1 MGANGTV
8 DNHFTNGFNE
18 PGVPRY
24 HKMKFLML
32 LASALEDY
40 EVRALLDTCDRILQQ
55 GRDELDAEDG
65 VEDSMLLDDQGT
77 ADAQGMMENM
87 DIGTEEDNEAGRAKK
102 DRAEESSGA
111 GKVNH
116 LATWK
121 TRTSTDL
128 PIAGCSV
135 GGLGRETRHGSP
147 SKSAERGPAT
157 GIPVHI
163 PSCSRDHAGKCA
175 QQICTEN

>member
-18 PGVPRY
+18 ANNLCEQDQMEEGITKARELLAEPSVPRY

-32 LASALEDY
+32 LASALEDWY
-40 EVRALLDTCDRILQQ
+40 DANEGEDAALDADMSEVRALLDTCDRILQQ
-55 GRDELDAEDG
+55 ERDELDAEDG

-87 DIGTEEDNEAGRAKK
+87 DIGAEEDNEAGRAKK

-111 GKVNH
+111 GK
-116 LATWK
+116 
-121 TRTSTDL
+121 
-128 PIAGCSV
+128 
-135 GGLGRETRHGSP
+135 
-147 SKSAERGPAT
+147 RGPAT

-163 PSCSRDHAGKCA
+163 PSCSRDHAGKCRHSRSEA
-175 QQICTEN
+175 

>member
-1 MGANGTV
+1 M
-8 DNHFTNGFNE
+8 
-18 PGVPRY
+18 
-24 HKMKFLML
+24 
-32 LASALEDY
+32 S

-111 GKVNH
+111 GKDVP
-116 LATWK
+116 LA
-121 TRTSTDL
+121 D
-128 PIAGCSV
+128 
-135 GGLGRETRHGSP
+135 
-147 SKSAERGPAT
+147 
-157 GIPVHI
+157 
-163 PSCSRDHAGKCA
+163 
-175 QQICTEN
+175 